1 MPQEGIQRGEESFNS
16 FLAGVLLT
24 KKSINN
30 FEFFNLMQTFESVYN
45 VDVIS
50 DSSDLNVSIYLDDE
64 KIKLKNSFSDIIF
77 VDGKKVFVNDYLY
90 GFTTPRVRNFFNIP
104 DLEHLLVRKTNI
116 ISKPLIKILSKNKKN
131 ATI

>member
-1 MPQEGIQRGEESFNS
+1 MPQDGIQRGEESFNS

-116 ISKPLIKILSKNKKN
+116 ISKPFIKILGKNKKN